1 MAYLFAHI
9 KLRPGKVQ
17 QFTEVLGQLAPLLEK
32 HGGWK
37 LHGSYFNVIGR
48 LHTVVDVWE
57 LPDANAVQTTLEKA
71 SQDPEFQKWAP
82 SIEECV
88 EDETLQVMTKL
99 PV

>member
-1 MAYLFAHI
+1 MAYVFAHI
-9 KLRPGKVQ
+9 KLRAGKVQ
-17 QFTEVLGQLAPLLEK
+17 KFTEMLNSLAPQLEK

-48 LHTVVDVWE
+48 LNTVVDVWE
-57 LPDANAVQTTLEKA
+57 VPDANSVQTTLEIA
-71 SQDPEFQKWAP
+71 SQDPEFQKWVP
-82 SIEECV
+82 VIEECV

>member
-1 MAYLFAHI
+1 MVYLIAHI

-17 QFTEVLGQLAPLLEK
+17 KFTELLGSIAPLLEK
-32 HGGWK
+32 HGNWK
-37 LHGSYFNVIGR
+37 LLGSYFNTIGR
-48 LHTVVDVWE
+48 LNTVIDLWQ
-57 LPDANAVQTTLEKA
+57 LPDANAVQSALQAA

-82 SIEECV
+82 MIEECV

>member
-48 LHTVVDVWE
+48 LHTVVDVWKRPHRIPSSRNGRRR
-57 LPDANAVQTTLEKA
+57 LRNASRMK
-71 SQDPEFQKWAP
+71 P
-82 SIEECV
+82 CR
-88 EDETLQVMTKL
+88 
-99 PV
+99 